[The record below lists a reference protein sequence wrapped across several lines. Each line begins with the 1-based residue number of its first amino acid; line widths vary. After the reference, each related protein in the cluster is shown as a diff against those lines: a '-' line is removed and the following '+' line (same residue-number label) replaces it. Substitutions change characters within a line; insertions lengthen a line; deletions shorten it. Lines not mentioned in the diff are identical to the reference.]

1 MISQEKHAKCG
12 SGLMH
17 GSMKKQRTQ
26 NTEVDEQAPLELSQI
41 EPGQEEATT

>member
-12 SGLMH
+12 N
-17 GSMKKQRTQ
+17 GSMKKERTQ